1 VRKFGLIAVVAV
13 VICVA
18 VWSFASW
25 WTPHSEKKIEVG
37 AESIVAADT
46 IPLAPLDTHS
56 ASGVLEISKDELVR
70 LMAKTRPLT
79 RDEKVNLDRGC
90 PGFVCMYQRLGLKR
104 WPEEAR
110 GTRAYLRLED
120 ALARVCPAGEENFV
134 FIKQAWWE
142 SEKPPAPNPKTA
154 EVPLSSI
161 TRAKPGWYSFNYAVY
176 FSTTQ
181 TYAWINHRDYGFPVN
196 LLKPQNG
203 YISRSPPPLEK
214 YRPAQI
220 YCSTCR

>member
-1 VRKFGLIAVVAV
+1 MKRFAVITVAAIL
-13 VICVA
+13 ICVA
-18 VWSFASW
+18 AWSFVSW
-25 WTPHSEKKIEVG
+25 SSRRSQNAALETKFT
-37 AESIVAADT
+37 VAADT
-46 IPLAPLDTHS
+46 VPLAPLDAHGV
-56 ASGVLEISKDELVR
+56 SGVLEISKDELIR
-70 LMAKTRPLT
+70 LMTKTRPLT

-120 ALARVCPAGEENFV
+120 ALARACPTGQENFV
-134 FIKQAWWE
+134 FVKQAWWE
-142 SEKPPAPNPKTA
+142 TGKPPVPNPATA
-154 EVPLSSI
+154 EVPLNSI

-176 FSTTQ
+176 FPSTQ
-181 TYAWINHRDYGFPVN
+181 KYGWINHRDYGFPVN
-196 LLKPQNG
+196 LLKPQKG
-203 YISRSPPPLEK
+203 YVSLSPPRLEE